1 MSAQFL
7 LWLNCF
13 LLEAADDT
21 DNVGFDYR
29 FFRLREADFISID
42 TLSIWKAAF
51 RKAFDYKEKLA

>member
-13 LLEAADDT
+13 LLEAADDA

-29 FFRLREADFISID
+29 FFSTAPSLLPLGSDFSVE
-42 TLSIWKAAF
+42 KAAF
-51 RKAFDYKEKLA
+51 RKALDYKGKLA